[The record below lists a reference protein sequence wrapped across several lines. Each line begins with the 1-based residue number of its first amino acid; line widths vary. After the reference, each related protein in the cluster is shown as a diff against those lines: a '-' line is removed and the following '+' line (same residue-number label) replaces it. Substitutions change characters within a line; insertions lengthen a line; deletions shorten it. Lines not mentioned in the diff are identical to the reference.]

1 MPDLCYPIYAVGDVY
16 GQLSQLEAALIA
28 IEKDG
33 GKDAAVVFIGDLVDR
48 GADSRRVI
56 ELIISL
62 CDEGRNFTILKGN
75 HDRMFEW
82 FMESPPRHDPHLL
95 VGMHWFHGRLGGRE
109 TMASYGIEID
119 ERRRLFEVHKEAVEK
134 VPQAHVDFL
143 KSLKIKHLISDKL
156 FVHAGIR
163 PDVPLDQQSEDDL
176 LWIRE
181 DFHAHQDF
189 HSHLVI
195 HGHTAI
201 DSPTH
206 YGNRI
211 NLDGGAGY
219 GRPLVP
225 MIIEGRQMR
234 PLL

>member
-1 MPDLCYPIYAVGDVY
+1 MPDLCYPIYAVGDVH

-62 CDEGRNFTILKGN
+62 CDEGWNFTILKGN

-119 ERRRLFEVHKEAVEK
+119 ERRRLFEIHKEAVEK